1 MAWWRVPIILSIGK
15 LRKDDYGVEANLGY
29 VTTLR
34 PVYIT
39 QKDLV
44 SK

>member
-1 MAWWRVPIILSIGK
+1 MVECAYNLIDWETDK
-15 LRKDDYGVEANLGY
+15 EDNGVEANLGY

-34 PVYIT
+34 PVYVT